1 MGQLPVT
8 HGQSHS
14 PELRLAAN
22 YNFPHC
28 PEHFRHILENKYVRD
43 TNTYLTTCE
52 ELSEPEG
59 DIFLVPEEVIV
70 YAFPQT

>member
-1 MGQLPVT
+1 MWASCLSLT
-8 HGQSHS
+8 A
-14 PELRLAAN
+14 RA
-22 YNFPHC
+22 
-28 PEHFRHILENKYVRD
+28 ILQNCGLLQIITFLIVLNTSD
-43 TNTYLTTCE
+43 TFWKTNMSETQILTTCE

>member
-1 MGQLPVT
+1 MWASCLSLT
-8 HGQSHS
+8 T
-14 PELRLAAN
+14 RA
-22 YNFPHC
+22 
-28 PEHFRHILENKYVRD
+28 ILQNCGLLQIITFLIVLNTSD
-43 TNTYLTTCE
+43 TIWKTNMSETQILTTCE

>member
-1 MGQLPVT
+1 MWASCLSLT
-8 HGQSHS
+8 A
-14 PELRLAAN
+14 RA
-22 YNFPHC
+22 
-28 PEHFRHILENKYVRD
+28 ILQNCGLLQIITFLIVLNTSD
-43 TNTYLTTCE
+43 TIWKTNMSETQILTTCE